1 VSWRGLSIPADAVTT
16 GFMIKVMAD
25 TAATILIVEDD
36 AVIRRLVSE
45 VLRHEGFTVEAA
57 EGAVEMDAILARP
70 GRSW

>member
-1 VSWRGLSIPADAVTT
+1 
-16 GFMIKVMAD
+16 MIKVMAD